1 MPIALPSDPSETQRI
16 FTRAQTVWNARAK
29 PPYETFTIACDETFL
44 ADRCAG
50 DTQVQFIIR
59 LADGRTYA
67 HTLARDGSASRV
79 LMRGGYVV
87 GPAGAPFGFFR
98 RTPTPGAPPQ
108 PAPPNL
114 VADPIETIDTIATV
128 SAVDRAYDITL
139 AGIET
144 LGARRCYH
152 LRLRPLRDP
161 VSYPLRDLWIDTA
174 SDDVVRLTYAQPFNA
189 TTAAVVYD
197 FAPAGAQSFWS
208 IVHIEA
214 SASVRALFSSHTDRV
229 SEELHDIEFPPS
241 EPAEYFD
248 PEGDPRPAD

>member
-1 MPIALPSDPSETQRI
+1 M
-16 FTRAQTVWNARAK
+16 
-29 PPYETFTIACDETFL
+29 
-44 ADRCAG
+44 
-50 DTQVQFIIR
+50 
-59 LADGRTYA
+59 
-67 HTLARDGSASRV
+67 H
-79 LMRGGYVV
+79 GGYAV

-98 RTPTPGAPPQ
+98 RTPTPGATAPP
-108 PAPPNL
+108 PPPNL
-114 VADPIETIDTIATV
+114 AADPIGTIGTIATV

-144 LGARRCYH
+144 VGERRCYH

-161 VSYPLRDLWIDTA
+161 TTYPLRDLWIDAT

-197 FAPAGAQSFWS
+197 FAPAGAAGIWS

-214 SASVRALFSSHTDRV
+214 SATVHSLFSSHTDRV